1 MGSGQEVIRKEWV
14 QDIELK
20 GREMDADDDETY
32 SSSRVQTEE
41 SKSKEINQAL
51 IIDLIE
57 NYVETLITNLSVTLK
72 QNHEKLQ

>member
-41 SKSKEINQAL
+41 SKSKESN
-51 IIDLIE
+51 
-57 NYVETLITNLSVTLK
+57 
-72 QNHEKLQ
+72 